1 MSATDVAEALPRVL
15 AIVGPTAS
23 GKSRLAVWLAERL
36 GWPVLC
42 CDSVQVYRGLD
53 IGSAKAGPELR
64 ARVPHHLLDLVDPDE
79 EFDAGDYAAAALAQL
94 ARGPGV
100 FVGGTGFYLRA
111 AAWTYSGDVEPQGQ
125 DQARRAV
132 GEDQARRAVGADK
145 PFTAG
150 WEAREREVPGSVHAE
165 LSRVD
170 AITAAT
176 IHPRNVVRSLRALW
190 LCELSGRPISEVR
203 AADPPRPRL
212 RVGLIVLEPEVTA
225 LDRAIDERC
234 AAMLRAGL
242 VAEVEMLRR
251 GGYDARHKSMR
262 SLGYRQILSHLD
274 GHISLDAAAAEISL
288 ATRQYARRQRTYFR
302 GQLNGDNVELRVTVK
317 APLWDPGVDLT
328 REAASW
334 WPQVEAFLRR
344 DDGGA

>member
-1 MSATDVAEALPRVL
+1 MSTTDVAEALPRVL

-23 GKSRLAVWLAERL
+23 GKSRLAVWVAERL

-94 ARGPGV
+94 ARGPGL

-111 AAWTYSGDVEPQGQ
+111 AAWTYSGDVEPLGQ
-125 DQARRAV
+125 DQT
-132 GEDQARRAVGADK
+132 
-145 PFTAG
+145 FTAG

-165 LSRVD
+165 LCRVD
-170 AITAAT
+170 PITAAA

-274 GHISLDAAAAEISL
+274 GHISLDAAAAEISQ

-302 GQLNGDNVELRVTVK
+302 GQLNGDNVTRMTVK

>member
-1 MSATDVAEALPRVL
+1 MSTTDVAEALPRVL

-23 GKSRLAVWLAERL
+23 GKSRLAVWVAERL

-94 ARGPGV
+94 ARGPGL

-111 AAWTYSGDVEPQGQ
+111 AAWTYSGDVEPLGQ
-125 DQARRAV
+125 DQT
-132 GEDQARRAVGADK
+132 
-145 PFTAG
+145 FTAG

-165 LSRVD
+165 LCRVD
-170 AITAAT
+170 PITAAA

-274 GHISLDAAAAEISL
+274 GHISLDAAAAEISQ

-302 GQLNGDNVELRVTVK
+302 GQLNGDNVTRMTVT

>member
-1 MSATDVAEALPRVL
+1 MSGEAGDVALPRVL

-36 GWPVLC
+36 EMAVLC

-64 ARVPHHLLDLVDPDE
+64 RRVPHHLLDLVDPDV
-79 EFDAGDYAAAALAQL
+79 EFSAGDYATAALDRLAQ
-94 ARGPGV
+94 GPGLIA
-100 FVGGTGFYLRA
+100 GGTGFYLRA
-111 AAWTYSGDVEPQGQ
+111 TAWTSSGDVEPEGQ
-125 DQARRAV
+125 DPARAAHR
-132 GEDQARRAVGADK
+132 
-145 PFTAG
+145 AG
-150 WEAREREVPGSVHAE
+150 WEAREAEAPGAVHAA
-165 LSRVD
+165 LTRVD
-170 AITAAT
+170 PITAAA

-190 LCELSGRPISEVR
+190 LCEASGGAISEVR

-212 RVGLIVLEPEVTA
+212 RLGLIVLEPPVA
-225 LDRAIDERC
+225 DLDRAIDERC

-251 GGYDARHKSMR
+251 RGYDARHKSMR

-274 GHISLDAAAAEISL
+274 GHLRLDEAQAAIRL

-302 GQLNGDNVELRVTVK
+302 NQLQGPAGPNGEAAIALRVTVT
-317 APLWDPGVDLT
+317 APLWEPGVDLA

-344 DDGGA
+344 DGGA

>member
-1 MSATDVAEALPRVL
+1 VSAADVVAALPRVL

-23 GKSRLAVWLAERL
+23 GKSRLAVWMAERL

-64 ARVPHHLLDLVDPDE
+64 DRVPHHLLDLVDPDE
-79 EFDAGDYAAAALAQL
+79 EFNAGDYATAALAQL
-94 ARGPGV
+94 TRGPGL

-111 AAWTYSGDVEPQGQ
+111 AAWTYSGDVELEGQ
-125 DQARRAV
+125 DQA
-132 GEDQARRAVGADK
+132 
-145 PFTAG
+145 FTAG
-150 WEAREREVPGSVHAE
+150 WEARERDAPGAVHAE

-170 AITAAT
+170 AITAAA

-190 LCELSGRPISEVR
+190 LCEVSGRPISEVR

-212 RVGLIVLEPEVTA
+212 RLGLVVLEPAAAA
-225 LDRAIDERC
+225 LDRAIDDRC

-274 GHISLDAAAAEISL
+274 GHISLDAAAADIRL

-302 GQLNGDNVELRVTVK
+302 GQLVGDNVEMRVTVT
-317 APLWDPGVDLT
+317 APLWDPGVDLA
-328 REAASW
+328 RETASW
-334 WPQVEAFLRR
+334 WPEVEAFLRR
-344 DDGGA
+344 DGGA